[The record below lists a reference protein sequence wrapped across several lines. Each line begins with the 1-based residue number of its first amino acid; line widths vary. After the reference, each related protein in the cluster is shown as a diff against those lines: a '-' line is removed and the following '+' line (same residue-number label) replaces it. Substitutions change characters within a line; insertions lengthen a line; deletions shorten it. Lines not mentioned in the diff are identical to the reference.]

1 TYMDEEDVIGINPND
16 VEEIKILKE
25 ASQTAVYGARGANG
39 VVIIKTKTAKKG
51 SSRMSYK
58 SRNGFGEMVPYS
70 NIDLMNAQQLLEYEN
85 GLSQLINPD
94 TGNPYGIGYP
104 HTPEEIA
111 TLAQNDHNWEDDF
124 FQKSYLT
131 SHHFSIQS
139 SGDKSATNLSVGY
152 DVNSGIVKH
161 YQGFER
167 VTASIGNK
175 TEVRAWLRNG
185 FNVNGSYSTRDE
197 PRDRRNAQSPFTA
210 ALMFRPYAPLYMYDN
225 DGNLVYDSY
234 GDPTYNTSNPSPG
247 LGGYPT
253 LDEMQYTDR
262 VERNFRLFGS
272 TFLEMDLFKN
282 VVARTSF
289 GATYNRFV
297 LENFLQPRAILNQ
310 RLEVNPN

>member
-1 TYMDEEDVIGINPND
+1 
-16 VEEIKILKE
+16 
-25 ASQTAVYGARGANG
+25 
-39 VVIIKTKTAKKG
+39 
-51 SSRMSYK
+51 
-58 SRNGFGEMVPYS
+58 
-70 NIDLMNAQQLLEYEN
+70 
-85 GLSQLINPD
+85 
-94 TGNPYGIGYP
+94 
-104 HTPEEIA
+104 
-111 TLAQNDHNWEDDF
+111 
-124 FQKSYLT
+124 
-131 SHHFSIQS
+131 
-139 SGDKSATNLSVGY
+139 
-152 DVNSGIVKH
+152 
-161 YQGFER
+161 
-167 VTASIGNK
+167 
-175 TEVRAWLRNG
+175 
-185 FNVNGSYSTRDE
+185 RDE

-310 RLEVNPN
+310 RLDVNPNGTKRDTSDDYLDYNWTNEITYATNWGDHNLSITAAT